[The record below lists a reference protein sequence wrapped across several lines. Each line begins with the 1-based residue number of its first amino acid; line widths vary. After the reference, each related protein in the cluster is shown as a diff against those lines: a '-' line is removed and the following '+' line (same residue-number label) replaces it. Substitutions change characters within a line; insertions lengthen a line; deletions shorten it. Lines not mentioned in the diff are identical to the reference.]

1 MFGFYLGFLPPNRGR
16 GRTRDLYPSGRCCR
30 VLHFS
35 LATAFQTPTHCGLAF
50 IAIMRLCWLVGA
62 QAVTLQLMR
71 ARSPG
76 GGGRVVSSGAGA
88 AAAIGVG
95 CGHEGGEW
103 GGVTLLGEGR
113 GYKRSGVG
121 VGVGWRV
128 WVNRIQTTPSA
139 GAAAAGASIV
149 RACAR
154 ARNTIGRSGG
164 RLCVLGSK
172 TPRGASCVVERD
184 FALPE

>member
-1 MFGFYLGFLPPNRGR
+1 MLGFYLGFLPPNRGR

-50 IAIMRLCWLVGA
+50 IAITRLCRLVGA

-95 CGHEGGEW
+95 CGHDGGEGG
-103 GGVTLLGEGR
+103 GGMTLLGEGR
-113 GYKRSGVG
+113 GYKRSGWGRGG
-121 VGVGWRV
+121 VEGLGQSYSDDARS
-128 WVNRIQTTPSA
+128 RRSCRRRQH
-139 GAAAAGASIV
+139 
-149 RACAR
+149 RACLRPR
-154 ARNTIGRSGG
+154 AQYHRRSGV
-164 RLCVLGSK
+164 RLCVLGVK
-172 TPRGASCVVERD
+172 NPKRGLVWHC
-184 FALPE
+184 FL